1 MSDAARHPLR
11 ARRLRRLSAAG
22 LAVLLAGCAAGPDF
36 VPPAAPADTRY
47 TAAPTP
53 RTIDVGS
60 GQPVQRIR
68 LEKRIAGQWWTLFHS
83 PTLDE
88 LVSQSVAGNRTLAAA
103 RATLA
108 AAQENAAAAR
118 GGYYP
123 QLDLSASAQRSRS
136 SQMRA
141 DSGSA
146 ASAARV
152 GNVYS
157 VGPTVSYAVDAFGA
171 TRRQVEQQQALAE
184 RQQYELAAAWLT
196 LTGNS
201 VGQALTIASLR
212 AQIGATQ
219 DIVDGDARNLELV
232 REKYRAGKAALTDV
246 LTAQTQLAGDRAA
259 LPPLMQQLA
268 AARHALAILV
278 GRSPA
283 GWSPPEFALSDF
295 TLPADVPLSL
305 PSALVRQRP
314 DILAAEAQLHADSA
328 AIGVAAARLYPQI
341 TLSAALGQQSPTAG
355 SLFDAVNRFWNL
367 AAGLSAPL
375 FDGGTLQAQ
384 RRAAVDVY
392 RASLATYEQTVL
404 SAFQQVA
411 DSLQALQ
418 NDARLAADQRQLLDV
433 ATVSLQL
440 QRESYAAG
448 KSDVLSLISAQRAY
462 QQARL
467 GYARAQAQRLQ
478 DTAQLLVALG
488 GGWWNTPDLPASP
501 KPAATPAT
509 GVGTR

>member
-1 MSDAARHPLR
+1 ML
-11 ARRLRRLSAAG
+11 LS
-22 LAVLLAGCAAGPDF
+22 GCAVGPDF
-36 VPPAAPADTRY
+36 VVPPAPKAARY

-53 RTIDVGS
+53 RTIDAGS
-60 GQPVQRIR
+60 GQPAQRIR
-68 LEKRIAGQWWTLFHS
+68 LERDIAAQWWALFRS
-83 PTLDE
+83 PALNG
-88 LVSQSVAGNRTLAAA
+88 VVAASVAGNRTLAAA

-123 QLDLSASAQRSRS
+123 QADLSASAQRSRG
-136 SQMRA
+136 SQMRSDGGSSTA
-141 DSGSA
+141 SG
-146 ASAARV
+146 RI

-171 TRRQVEQQQALAE
+171 TRRQVEQQQALAD
-184 RQQYELAAAWLT
+184 RQRYELAAAWLT

-201 VGQALTIASLR
+201 VSQALSIASLR
-212 AQIGATQ
+212 AQIGASR
-219 DIVDGDARNLELV
+219 DIIAGDERNLALV
-232 REKYRAGKAALTDV
+232 REKYTAGKAALTDV
-246 LTAQTQLAGDRAA
+246 LAAQTQLAGDRTS
-259 LPPLMQQLA
+259 LPSLQQQLA

-278 GRSPA
+278 GRTPA
-283 GWSPPEFALSDF
+283 DWSPPAFALSDF

-328 AIGVAAARLYPQI
+328 AIGIATAKLYPQI
-341 TLSAALGQQSPTAG
+341 TLSAALGRQSPATG
-355 SLFDAVNRFWNL
+355 TLFDEVNRFWNV
-367 AAGLSAPL
+367 AAGLGAPL
-375 FDGGTLQAQ
+375 FHGGTLEAQ

-404 SAFQQVA
+404 GAFQQVA
-411 DSLQALQ
+411 DSLQALE

-433 ATVSLQL
+433 ATTSLEL
-440 QRESYAAG
+440 QRVSYAAG
-448 KSDVLSLISAQRAY
+448 KSDVLSLISAQRSY

-488 GGWWNTPDLPASP
+488 GGWWNSPGLPRLPESAAR
-501 KPAATPAT
+501 PAA
-509 GVGTR
+509 GMR